1 MEVYALI
8 GRSGTGK
15 SYKAFMVA
23 KEMETEYIIDDGL
36 LICGT
41 RVIAGRS
48 AKKESTRIAAV
59 RRALFKDEKHRN
71 SVEKA
76 ISELKPERILVLGTS
91 FKMVEL
97 ITKALGLPY
106 PSKPIYINDV
116 STDGEIDKAV
126 RSRRIDG
133 KHVIPVPSVEI
144 KKDFSGYFID
154 SLKIFKKREK
164 SADVMEKTII
174 RPTFSYLGKY
184 EISKNALNRII
195 EISAQKV
202 KGVEKIKKIKIDDS
216 AEGVIIAIELMVN
229 LNRRIDLVLTETQ
242 KQLVE
247 NVEYQTGLNV
257 AQVNVWAVGVQW

>member
-23 KEMETEYIIDDGL
+23 KEKETEYIIDDGL

-48 AKKESTRIAAV
+48 AKKESTKIAAV
-59 RRALFKDEKHRN
+59 RRALFKDDKHRN
-71 SVEKA
+71 SVKNA
-76 ISELKPERILVLGTS
+76 ISELKPERVLVLGTS

-97 ITKALGLPY
+97 ITKALDLPY
-106 PSKPIYINDV
+106 PSKPVYINDV

-126 RSRRIDG
+126 RSRRVDG

-154 SLKIFKKREK
+154 SLKIFKKKEK
-164 SADVMEKTII
+164 STDVMEKTII

-195 EISAQKV
+195 EISIQKV
-202 KGVEKIKKIKIDDS
+202 EGIEKIKKIKIDDS
-216 AEGVIIAIELMVN
+216 VDGVIITIELTVN
-229 LNRRIDLVLTETQ
+229 LNRRMNLVLTEAQ

-247 NVEYQTGLNV
+247 KVEYQTGLNV
-257 AQVNVWAVGVQW
+257 EQVNIWAVGIQW

>member
-23 KEMETEYIIDDGL
+23 KEKETEYIIDDGL

-59 RRALFKDEKHRN
+59 RRALFKDDKHRN
-71 SVEKA
+71 SVKNA
-76 ISELKPERILVLGTS
+76 ISELKPERVLVLGTS

-97 ITKALGLPY
+97 ITKALDLPY
-106 PSKPIYINDV
+106 PSKPVYINDV

-126 RSRRIDG
+126 RSRRVDG

-154 SLKIFKKREK
+154 SLKIFKKKEK
-164 SADVMEKTII
+164 STDVMEKTII

-195 EISAQKV
+195 EISIQKV
-202 KGVEKIKKIKIDDS
+202 EGIEKIKKIKIDDS
-216 AEGVIIAIELMVN
+216 VDGVIITIELTVN
-229 LNRRIDLVLTETQ
+229 LNRRMNLVLTEAQ

-247 NVEYQTGLNV
+247 KVEYQTGLNV
-257 AQVNVWAVGVQW
+257 EQVNIWAVGIQW

>member
-48 AKKESTRIAAV
+48 AKKEGTRIAAV
-59 RRALFKDEKHRN
+59 RRALFKDEKHRD
-71 SVEKA
+71 SVKKA
-76 ISELKPERILVLGTS
+76 ISELKPERVLVIGTS

-97 ITKALGLPY
+97 IARALDLPY
-106 PSKPIYINDV
+106 PSKPIYINDI

-126 RSRRIDG
+126 RSRRVDG

-154 SLKIFKKREK
+154 SLKIFKKKEK
-164 SADVMEKTII
+164 STDIMEKTII

-195 EISAQKV
+195 EISIQNV
-202 KGVEKIKKIKIDDS
+202 DGIEKIKKIRIDNS
-216 AEGVIIAIELMVN
+216 IEGVIITIELTVN
-229 LNRRIDLVLTETQ
+229 LNRRIDLVLTEAQ

-247 NVEYQTGLNV
+247 KVEYQTGLNV
-257 AQVNVWAVGVQW
+257 EQVNVWAVGVQW